1 MHKAI
6 QNSSLAVIGAPVANA
21 DRRALSEAWYAA
33 LHVQT
38 TPEGGPAKGRHAGKP
53 SGRQFGAR
61 LRTENALEGRGRITS
76 ASCKRTVQARIRQVP
91 GWERTAPRAT
101 LARKI
106 ERLVLGPQ
114 RPNYSATLTLDGDRG
129 RVHIVIR
136 VLASG
141 VRIIAV
147 CAPKAR
153 EVVREA
159 LLQAR
164 YALARNGVALDATL
178 QSLAS

>member
-1 MHKAI
+1 MNKAI
-6 QNSSLAVIGAPVANA
+6 QNSPLAVIGAPVANA
-21 DRRALSEAWYAA
+21 DRRSLSEAWYSA
-33 LHVQT
+33 LHLQT
-38 TPEGGPAKGRHAGKP
+38 TQEGGPAKGRHARKP
-53 SGRQFGAR
+53 SGRQFGAA
-61 LRTENALEGRGRITS
+61 LRTEALDGRGRITA
-76 ASCKRTVQARIRQVP
+76 ASFKRTVQARIQQVP
-91 GWERTAPRAT
+91 ECERTASRAT

-114 RPNYSATLTLDGDRG
+114 RRKHSATLTLDGDRG

-136 VLASG
+136 VLSSG